1 MNDRI
6 GEIEYNQFGSKMII
20 VEYRN
25 YDDIDVYFPEYDWV
39 AKHRGY
45 NKFKLA
51 KNIKCPYEPRYY
63 NKAFDGCGV
72 YNYKNDKRAH
82 DYWCYMIRR
91 CYEHEK
97 NLRYEDC
104 EVCEEWHNFQNFA
117 KWFYEN
123 YYEIEGEKM
132 GLDKDILHKNNK
144 VYSPSTCIFTPS
156 RINTLFIKNNKNRG
170 ELPIGVR
177 YHKDVKKYSSHLSI
191 KRNGKSKQV
200 YLGLSNTP
208 EEAFHKY
215 KIEKEKYIKEVA
227 DEYKDKIPYKLYE
240 AMYKWEVDI
249 ND

>member
-1 MNDRI
+1 MKY
-6 GEIEYNQFGSKMII
+6 GVAYNSKGKYPTKINGKRTKC
-20 VEYRN
+20 YRT
-25 YDDIDVYFPEYDWV
+25 W
-39 AKHRGY
+39 
-45 NKFKLA
+45 
-51 KNIKCPYEPRYY
+51 
-63 NKAFDGCGV
+63 
-72 YNYKNDKRAH
+72 H
-82 DYWCYMIRR
+82 DMLRR
-91 CYEHEK
+91 CYSQKYQEK
-97 NLRYEDC
+97 EPTYKDC
-104 EVCEEWHNFQNFA
+104 EVCEEWLNFQNFA

-177 YHKDVKKYSSHLSI
+177 YHKDIKKYSSHLSI

-208 EEAFHKY
+208 EGAFYKY

-227 DEYKDKIPYKLYE
+227 NEYKDKIPQKLYD
-240 AMYKWEVDI
+240 AMMNYKIEESD
-249 ND
+249 